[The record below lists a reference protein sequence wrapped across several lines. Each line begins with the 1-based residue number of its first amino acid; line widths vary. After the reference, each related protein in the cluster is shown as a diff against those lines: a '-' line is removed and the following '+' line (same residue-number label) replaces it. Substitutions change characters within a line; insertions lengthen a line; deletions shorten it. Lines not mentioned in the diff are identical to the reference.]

1 MVEINGNS
9 NVVDLIPMI
18 KENKIPTAIYFTGE
32 VVKTLPRLDTSLVTK
47 NDVGKIY
54 KYNNRLYTV
63 ELRMEDN
70 YPLFKDIY
78 MGTPMEVSELDESLL
93 TTENCG
99 RVYKCNDKL
108 YVIKEAERYSGS
120 LSGYELLCNFAF
132 MNDKYKFADCLT
144 NFYKNNIN
152 YMTYNSEKR
161 CYIVPFGIMYS
172 QFYFEVDY
180 ENGPVRSFGIIKDGN
195 YVTYWEKYNYGIT
208 ADCPRSYEDV
218 YCINSEEVRYNKTFF
233 DFLKQA
239 FIIRRNGGQTYY
251 AIQFIELKTE

>member
-1 MVEINGNS
+1 
-9 NVVDLIPMI
+9 MI

-54 KYNNRLYTV
+54 KHDNRLYTV
-63 ELRMEDN
+63 ELRTDDN

-108 YVIKEAERYSGS
+108 YVIENAKRYSND
-120 LSGYELLCNFAF
+120 LTDYELLCNFAF
-132 MNDKYKFADCLT
+132 MNDNNKFADCLT

-152 YMTYNSEKR
+152 YMTYKNNITDEITSGMS
-161 CYIVPFGIMYS
+161 CYIAPFGINNS
-172 QFYFEVDY
+172 QFYFKISY
-180 ENGPVRSFGIIKDGN
+180 ENGPVASLGLVQNEN
-195 YVTYWEKYNYGIT
+195 YVTCWSRSNGGIT
-208 ADCPRSYEDV
+208 ANCPRSFEEV
-218 YCINSEEVRYNKTFF
+218 NCINSEEVRYNKTFI
-233 DFLKQA
+233 DFLRQA
-239 FIIRRNGGQTYY
+239 FILRYSGPTYY